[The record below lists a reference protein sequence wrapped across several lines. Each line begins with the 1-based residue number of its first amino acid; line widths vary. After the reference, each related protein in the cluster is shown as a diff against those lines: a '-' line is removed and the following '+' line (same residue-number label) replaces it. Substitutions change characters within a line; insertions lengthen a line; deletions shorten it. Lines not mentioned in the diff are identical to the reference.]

1 MGGASSRRGHGIVGA
16 MAGGVEAASATVGRN
31 LRSEVAAGAVF
42 GEPSKLASGDEGWD
56 ALEACRKLQEKTLRA
71 S

>member
-1 MGGASSRRGHGIVGA
+1 

-42 GEPSKLASGDEGWD
+42 GEPSKLTSGDEGWD